1 MKRLSLAFLIL
12 FSSINLYAQEDSM
25 GIISYANPNT
35 IIGDGTGTPNN
46 ISKWVTSTTQTNS
59 SISDDGTNV
68 TFTEPL
74 VSTQPSLASS
84 LPFINHTA
92 TWSTTGTY
100 VDDLRNITDSGPS
113 NVASLFVDYQ
123 IAGASKFNISRGGN
137 ITNTGDITTA
147 AASIFKWGITR
158 SIIKSPANGQ
168 LSITNQGATAGLHFQ
183 IGTSAT
189 RPSVASGFG
198 TSPVINTNASDTAGS
213 INVGTGGVATTGT
226 INFTQT
232 WVAAPFCLAQ
242 DSTGF
247 VLTHATA
254 TTTVLTITGSGA
266 WAASSV
272 LVWHC
277 IAAN

>member
-1 MKRLSLAFLIL
+1 MKRLSFAFLIL

-25 GIISYANPNT
+25 GIIPYANPNT
-35 IIGDGTGTPNN
+35 ITGDGTGTPNN
-46 ISKWVTSTTQTNS
+46 VSKWVTSTTQTNS

-74 VSTQPSLASS
+74 VSTQPSLATSI
-84 LPFINHTA
+84 PFINHTA

-113 NVASLFVDYQ
+113 NIASLFVDYQ
-123 IAGASKFNISRGGN
+123 ISASSKFNVARTGT
-137 ITNTGDITTA
+137 ITNTGDINTA
-147 AASIFKWGITR
+147 AASILKFGTR
-158 SIIKSPANGQ
+158 TILKMPANGQ
-168 LSITNQGATAGLHFQ
+168 INFTNSGATAGLFFQ
-183 IGTSAT
+183 VGASGT
-189 RPSVASGFG
+189 RPTVASGFG
-198 TSPVINTNASDTAGS
+198 TSPVMNAGASDTAGS
-213 INVGTGGVATTGT
+213 INVGTGGVATTGS

-232 WVAAPFCLAQ
+232 WLAAPFCITQ

-247 VLTHATA
+247 VATHATA
-254 TTTVLTITGSGA
+254 TTTVLTITASGA

-272 LVWHC
+272 IIWHC